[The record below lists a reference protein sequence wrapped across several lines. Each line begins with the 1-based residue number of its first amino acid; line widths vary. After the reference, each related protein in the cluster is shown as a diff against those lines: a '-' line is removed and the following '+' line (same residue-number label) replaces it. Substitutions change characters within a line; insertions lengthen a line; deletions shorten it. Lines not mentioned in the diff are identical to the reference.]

1 MQQETLRALKRT
13 ISGSRPARRMR
24 RDGQIPA
31 VVYGAGIDTQEIAIE
46 RRSLLGVLN
55 TEAGLNALI
64 NVHVEGGD
72 DVLTVAREVQRDPVR
87 GDITHLDFI
96 KVSLDIAIDAEVGLE
111 FTGTPLGVKDEGG
124 FIETVENAVMISA
137 LPTAIPTSI
146 AVDISELGIGDTL
159 KVEHLPVI
167 EGVTYIT
174 EPDRPLVTV
183 LLPSV
188 VEEEVPEDLL
198 EGEEGEEG
206 EAPADGDAPAEGAG
220 DDSTED

>member
-13 ISGSRPARRMR
+13 AKGSRPARRMR

-31 VVYGAGIDTQEIAIE
+31 VVYGIGIDTQEIAID
-46 RRSLLGVLN
+46 RRSLLGVLQ

-64 NVHVEGGD
+64 NVQIEGGEE
-72 DVLTVAREVQRDPVR
+72 VLTVAREVQRDPVR
-87 GDITHLDFI
+87 GGITHLDFI
-96 KVSLDIAIDAEVGLE
+96 KVSLDVAIDAEVGLE
-111 FTGTPLGVKDEGG
+111 FTGTPVGVKDEGG

-159 KVEHLPVI
+159 KVEDLPVI
-167 EGVTYIT
+167 EGVTYLT
-174 EPDRPLVTV
+174 ESDRPLVTV

-198 EGEEGEEG
+198 EGEEGEEVEG
-206 EAPADGDAPAEGAG
+206 EEVGEEAGEFESDEG
-220 DDSTED
+220 

>member
-13 ISGSRPARRMR
+13 VSGSRPARRMR

-31 VVYGAGIDTQEIAIE
+31 VVYGIGIDTQEIAIE

-64 NVHVEGGD
+64 NVQVEGGD
-72 DVLTVAREVQRDPVR
+72 EVLTVAREVQRDPVR

-124 FIETVENAVMISA
+124 FIETIENAVMISA

-159 KVEHLPVI
+159 KVEDLPVI
-167 EGVTYIT
+167 DGVTYIT
-174 EPDRPLVTV
+174 ESDRPLVTV

-206 EAPADGDAPAEGAG
+206 EEREAG
-220 DDSTED
+220 DEAGNVESDEG

>member
-13 ISGSRPARRMR
+13 ESGSRPARRLR
-24 RDGQIPA
+24 REGQIPA

-46 RRSLLGVLN
+46 RRSLLSVLH
-55 TEAGLNALI
+55 TKAGLNALI
-64 NVHVEGGD
+64 NVEVEGGD
-72 DVLTVAREVQRDPVR
+72 EVLAVAREVQRDPVR

-111 FTGTPLGVKDEGG
+111 FSGTPRGVKEEGG
-124 FIETVENAVMISA
+124 FVETIENSVMISA

-146 AVDISELGIGDTL
+146 EVDISELGIGDSL
-159 KVEHLPVI
+159 KVADLP
-167 EGVTYIT
+167 ELDGVTYVT
-174 EPDRPLVTV
+174 ELDRPLVTV

-198 EGEEGEEG
+198 EGEEGEEAEEG
-206 EAPADGDAPAEGAG
+206 EAAAEG
-220 DDSTED
+220 EDESDEG

>member
-13 ISGSRPARRMR
+13 AKGSRPARRMR

-31 VVYGAGIDTQEIAIE
+31 VVYGIGIDTQEIAID
-46 RRSLLGVLN
+46 RRSLLGVLQ

-64 NVHVEGGD
+64 NVQIEGGEE
-72 DVLTVAREVQRDPVR
+72 VLTVAREVQRDPVR
-87 GDITHLDFI
+87 GSITHLDFI
-96 KVSLDIAIDAEVGLE
+96 KVSLDVAIDAEVGLE
-111 FTGTPLGVKDEGG
+111 FTGTPVGVKDEGG

-159 KVEHLPVI
+159 KVEDLPVI
-167 EGVTYIT
+167 EGVTYLT
-174 EPDRPLVTV
+174 ESDRPLVTV

-198 EGEEGEEG
+198 EGEEGEEVEG
-206 EAPADGDAPAEGAG
+206 EEVGEEAG
-220 DDSTED
+220 DVESDEG

>member
-13 ISGSRPARRMR
+13 VSGSRPARRMR

-31 VVYGAGIDTQEIAIE
+31 VVYGVGIDTQEIAID

-55 TEAGLNALI
+55 TEAGFNALI
-64 NVHVEGGD
+64 SVQVEGGD
-72 DVLTVAREVQRDPVR
+72 EVLTVAREVQRDPVR

-111 FTGTPLGVKDEGG
+111 FVGTPQGVKDEGG

-146 AVDISELGIGDTL
+146 TVDISELGIGDTL
-159 KVEHLPVI
+159 KVEDLPVI
-167 EGVTYIT
+167 DGVTYLT
-174 EPDRPLVTV
+174 ESDRPLVTV
-183 LLPSV
+183 LLPSI

-198 EGEEGEEG
+198 EGEEGEEVG
-206 EAPADGDAPAEGAG
+206 EGEGGDEAG
-220 DDSTED
+220 DVESDEG

>member
-1 MQQETLRALKRT
+1 MQQETLRALERT
-13 ISGSRPARRMR
+13 VSGSRPARRMR

-31 VVYGAGIDTQEIAIE
+31 VVYGIGIDTQEIAID

-64 NVHVEGGD
+64 NVQVEGGD
-72 DVLTVAREVQRDPVR
+72 KVLAVAREVQRDPVR

-96 KVSLDIAIDAEVGLE
+96 KVSLDVAIDAEVGLE

-124 FIETVENAVMISA
+124 FIETIENAVMISA

-159 KVEHLPVI
+159 KVEDLPVI
-167 EGVTYIT
+167 DGVTYIT
-174 EPDRPLVTV
+174 ESDRPLVTV

-206 EAPADGDAPAEGAG
+206 EAGDEAG
-220 DDSTED
+220 DVESDEG

>member
-13 ISGSRPARRMR
+13 VSGSRPARRMR

-31 VVYGAGIDTQEIAIE
+31 VVYGVGIDTQEIAIE

-64 NVHVEGGD
+64 NVQVEDGD
-72 DVLTVAREVQRDPVR
+72 EVLTVAREVQRDPVR

-111 FTGTPLGVKDEGG
+111 FTGTPQGVKDEGG
-124 FIETVENAVMISA
+124 FIETIENAVMISA

-146 AVDISELGIGDTL
+146 TVDISELGIGDTL
-159 KVEHLPVI
+159 KVEDLPVM
-167 EGVTYIT
+167 EGVTYLT

-198 EGEEGEEG
+198 EGEEGEALEEG
-206 EAPADGDAPAEGAG
+206 EVGDEASGDESDEG
-220 DDSTED
+220 

>member
-13 ISGSRPARRMR
+13 VSGSRPARRMR

-31 VVYGAGIDTQEIAIE
+31 VVYGAGINTQEIAIE

-64 NVHVEGGD
+64 NVQVEGGD
-72 DVLTVAREVQRDPVR
+72 EVLTVAREVQRDPVR

-96 KVSLDIAIDAEVGLE
+96 KVSLDVAIDAEVGLE

-124 FIETVENAVMISA
+124 FIETIENAVMISA

-146 AVDISELGIGDTL
+146 AVDISELDIGDTL
-159 KVEHLPVI
+159 QGEDLPTI
-167 EGVTYIT
+167 DGVTDLT

-206 EAPADGDAPAEGAG
+206 EVGEGAEGG
-220 DDSTED
+220 DEGGDGEADEG

>member
-1 MQQETLRALKRT
+1 
-13 ISGSRPARRMR
+13 MR

-31 VVYGAGIDTQEIAIE
+31 VVYGIGIDTQEIAIE

-64 NVHVEGGD
+64 NVQVEGGD
-72 DVLTVAREVQRDPVR
+72 EVLTVAREVQRDPVR

-124 FIETVENAVMISA
+124 FIETIENAVMISA

-159 KVEHLPVI
+159 KVEDLPVI
-167 EGVTYIT
+167 DGVTYIT
-174 EPDRPLVTV
+174 ESDRPLVTV

-206 EAPADGDAPAEGAG
+206 EEREAG
-220 DDSTED
+220 DEAGNVESDEG

>member
-13 ISGSRPARRMR
+13 VSGSRPARRMR

-31 VVYGAGIDTQEIAIE
+31 VVYGIGIDTQEIAIE

-64 NVHVEGGD
+64 NVQVEGGD
-72 DVLTVAREVQRDPVR
+72 EVLTVAREVQRDPVR

-124 FIETVENAVMISA
+124 FIETIENAVMISA

-159 KVEHLPVI
+159 KVEDLPVI
-167 EGVTYIT
+167 DGVTYIT
-174 EPDRPLVTV
+174 ESDRPLVTV

-206 EAPADGDAPAEGAG
+206 EEREAG
-220 DDSTED
+220 DEAGDVESDEG

>member
-1 MQQETLRALKRT
+1 MQQETLRALQRT
-13 ISGSRPARRMR
+13 DKGSRPARRMR

-31 VVYGAGIDTQEIAIE
+31 VVYGIGIDTQDIAID

-55 TEAGLNALI
+55 TEAGFNALI
-64 NVHVEGGD
+64 NVQVEGGD
-72 DVLTVAREVQRDPVR
+72 EVLTVAREVQRDPVR

-96 KVSLDIAIDAEVGLE
+96 KVSLDVAIDAEVGLE

-124 FIETVENAVMISA
+124 FIETIENAVMISA

-146 AVDISELGIGDTL
+146 AVDITELGIGDSL
-159 KVEHLPVI
+159 KVSDLPAI

-174 EPDRPLVTV
+174 ESDRPLVTV

-206 EAPADGDAPAEGAG
+206 EEVEGGDEAGEDEPAEG
-220 DDSTED
+220 

>member
-1 MQQETLRALKRT
+1 MQQETLRVLKRT
-13 ISGSRPARRMR
+13 VSGSRPARRMR
-24 RDGQIPA
+24 REGQIPA
-31 VVYGAGIDTQEIAIE
+31 VVYGVGIDTQEIAIE

-64 NVHVEGGD
+64 NVQVEGGD
-72 DVLTVAREVQRDPVR
+72 EVLTVAREVQRDPVR

-111 FTGTPLGVKDEGG
+111 YTGTPHGVKEEGG

-146 AVDISELGIGDTL
+146 TVDISELGIGDTL
-159 KVEHLPVI
+159 KVEDLPVI
-167 EGVTYIT
+167 DGVTYLT
-174 EPDRPLVTV
+174 ESDRPLVTV
-183 LLPSV
+183 LLPSI

-198 EGEEGEEG
+198 EGEEGEEIG
-206 EAPADGDAPAEGAG
+206 EGEGGDEAG
-220 DDSTED
+220 DVESDEG

>member
-1 MQQETLRALKRT
+1 MQQETLRVLKRT
-13 ISGSRPARRMR
+13 VSGSRPARRMR
-24 RDGQIPA
+24 REGQIPA
-31 VVYGAGIDTQEIAIE
+31 VVYGVGIDTQEIAIE

-64 NVHVEGGD
+64 NVQVEGGD
-72 DVLTVAREVQRDPVR
+72 EVLTVAREVQRDPVR

-111 FTGTPLGVKDEGG
+111 YTGTPQGVKEEGG

-146 AVDISELGIGDTL
+146 TVDISELGIGDTL
-159 KVEHLPVI
+159 KVEDLPVI
-167 EGVTYIT
+167 DGVTYLT
-174 EPDRPLVTV
+174 ESDRPLVTV
-183 LLPSV
+183 LLPSI

-198 EGEEGEEG
+198 EGEEGEEIG
-206 EAPADGDAPAEGAG
+206 EGEGGDEAG
-220 DDSTED
+220 DVESDEG

>member
-13 ISGSRPARRMR
+13 VSGSRPARRMR

-31 VVYGAGIDTQEIAIE
+31 VVYGAGINTQEIAIE
-46 RRSLLGVLN
+46 RRSLIGVLN

-64 NVHVEGGD
+64 NVHVEGGAE
-72 DVLTVAREVQRDPVR
+72 VLTVAREVQRDPVR

-96 KVSLDIAIDAEVGLE
+96 KVSLDVAIDAEVGLE

-124 FIETVENAVMISA
+124 FIETIENAVMISA

-146 AVDISELGIGDTL
+146 AVDISELDIGDTL
-159 KVEHLPVI
+159 KVEDLPTI
-167 EGVTYIT
+167 DGVTYLT

-206 EAPADGDAPAEGAG
+206 EVGEGAEGG
-220 DDSTED
+220 DEGGDGEADEG

>member
-13 ISGSRPARRMR
+13 ESGSRPARRLR

-31 VVYGAGIDTQEIAIE
+31 VVYGAGIDTQEITLDG
-46 RRSLLGVLN
+46 RSLLGVLN

-64 NVHVEGGD
+64 NVEVDGGN
-72 DVLTVAREVQRDPVR
+72 DVLAVAREVQRDPVR

-96 KVSLDIAIDAEVGLE
+96 KVSLDIEIDAEVGLE
-111 FTGTPLGVKDEGG
+111 FTGTPLGVKEEGG
-124 FIETVENAVMISA
+124 FVETIENSVMISA

-146 AVDISELGIGDTL
+146 EVDISELGIGDSL
-159 KVEHLPVI
+159 KVSDLP
-167 EGVTYIT
+167 ELDGVVYIT
-174 EPDRPLVTV
+174 ELDRPLVTV

-206 EAPADGDAPAEGAG
+206 VEGEESAEGEG
-220 DDSTED
+220 ESEED